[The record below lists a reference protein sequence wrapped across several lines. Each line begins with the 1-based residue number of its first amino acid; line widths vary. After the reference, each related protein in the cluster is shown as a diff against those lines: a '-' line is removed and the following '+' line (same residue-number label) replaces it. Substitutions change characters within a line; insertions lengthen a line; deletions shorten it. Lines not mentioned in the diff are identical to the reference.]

1 MSKMENGQLH
11 NAKNFTSPRKNRFQ
25 KFRFKGWNFLC
36 DVNAFFYHQE
46 KVFLQYVRVRHWFST
61 GVPWKALWVPSIS
74 DLISIYNSIC
84 CKLLLEVPPNCSI
97 TKESC
102 SKFKKTINF
111 YWTNKFSKR
120 LKKTNGYLKQTLKNK
135 VSF

>member
-1 MSKMENGQLH
+1 VSKMENGQLH

-97 TKESC
+97 TKASC
-102 SKFKKTINF
+102 SKFKKGWETLSQF
-111 YWTNKFSKR
+111 LLYSSWSKQLIVLHQPIYR
-120 LKKTNGYLKQTLKNK
+120 WPM
-135 VSF
+135 